1 MQGEKRINNTKKIEF
16 KLIYIYLI
24 LCIIEWF
31 FKHPALRYGGY
42 QLFALLT
49 FIPLA
54 YVFYLRK
61 ISFKHFYRKSWIII
75 IIVLTVFITR
85 NTHRIFKEYKQYNFN
100 PFISTKYMYEEK
112 FYNRY
117 IYHVNNSYDKFK
129 KIKILGKEFLITK

>member
-1 MQGEKRINNTKKIEF
+1 MKGEKNITNPKKIEF

-42 QLFALLT
+42 HLFALLI

-54 YVFYLRK
+54 YIFYLK
-61 ISFKHFYRKSWIII
+61 QVSFINFYKKSWIII
-75 IIVLTVFITR
+75 IIVLTVFLSR
-85 NTHRIFKEYKQYNFN
+85 NANRIIKEHKQYNFN
-100 PFISTKYMYEEK
+100 PFISTKYMFDKK

-117 IYHVNNSYDKFK
+117 IYYVNDNYEKFK
-129 KIKILGKEFLITK
+129 KIEIFGKEHLITK